1 MQVGLQ
7 VLKDDQRVLQCHE
20 SHTDWAYHSQVG
32 SSAAIFNA
40 SYTIDSLMLRYQG
53 VDWRDSV
60 NHACNGRSALPT
72 GSSFAHCALNC
83 LLPPVSECKFDCFAM
98 REPNRHS

>member
-7 VLKDDQRVLQCHE
+7 ILKDDSRALQCHE

-32 SSAAIFNA
+32 SSAAIFEA
-40 SYTIDSLMLRYQG
+40 GYTIDSLMLRYQG

-60 NHACNGRSALPT
+60 NHACNGRSTLP
-72 GSSFAHCALNC
+72 
-83 LLPPVSECKFDCFAM
+83 
-98 REPNRHS
+98 